1 LENVSKLDSGWE
13 YGREG
18 RIGFGG
24 RSGEEKKEKPSTLR
38 FFLNDKEMFMINI
51 VLILTLL

>member
-24 RSGEEKKEKPSTLR
+24 RSGEEKRETFHFEIFSK
-38 FFLNDKEMFMINI
+38 
-51 VLILTLL
+51 

>member
-24 RSGEEKKEKPSTLR
+24 RSGEEKREKPSTLR
-38 FFLNDKEMFMINI
+38 FFLNDEEMFMINI
-51 VLILTLL
+51 VLTLLL